1 MNHKQTE
8 ENLSKN
14 FSFFSSYL
22 REFTSLL
29 LTFYTSFKI
38 SNSKA
43 QHKVLFIFKDHNQ
56 VVI

>member
-22 REFTSLL
+22 REFTSLTDFL
-29 LTFYTSFKI
+29 YKFQNK
-38 SNSKA
+38 
-43 QHKVLFIFKDHNQ
+43 
-56 VVI
+56 

>member
-43 QHKVLFIFKDHNQ
+43 QHKVLFIFKDHN
-56 VVI
+56 